1 MNINKAL
8 KAIKAENCE
17 LRKAM
22 KYNYSLVKYVL
33 AEPPQTQDELEALLA
48 FFAAVHLKYE
58 QYEFQPGFG
67 VVICLGAEAMLKRYR
82 TRTERGSRPLL
93 CAGNQELAPMPHEVG
108 SCCQEVLPAGTTPS
122 PASILGATANTS
134 KCLRNFD
141 VPESRSWRT
150 HQCFLTMRTKAA
162 QRQEGLMTAKGDV
175 WH

>member
-8 KAIKAENCE
+8 KALKAEDCE

-33 AEPPQTQDELEALLA
+33 AEPPQTQDELEALLT

-82 TRTERGSRPLL
+82 TTRSEEAALCFALQTENWRQCCTKWAPAAKKYFRQEQRQVPHPLW
-93 CAGNQELAPMPHEVG
+93 ELKDIPLNAFATLM
-108 SCCQEVLPAGTTPS
+108 LP
-122 PASILGATANTS
+122 
-134 KCLRNFD
+134 
-141 VPESRSWRT
+141 
-150 HQCFLTMRTKAA
+150 KAA
-162 QRQEGLMTAKGDV
+162 AGGHINASLSSA
-175 WH
+175 